1 MRTYMS
7 EAVSKYL
14 DINDS
19 KTRKVVFAMNEA
31 DGDGVLLSLTS
42 KLYQIIVDK
51 IDDIDFGDIPDTK
64 GDITKLPSYEKI
76 ANSLDLLH
84 NILIQYRQDTKS
96 VDEVQ
101 ESLSNIIK
109 LTDIWKKGY
118 IIDIEIIQ
126 VTYCEMVLAIINSLS
141 YMISSTVE
149 YIKSPNED
157 GFAITVDKVGHARTK
172 DSLVYGCLVKFNASC
187 KKHQIEGA
195 FLPLIKSKVKGFSGL
210 GIGIAGGAIAIAA
223 IALNILPILRE
234 LAFFFYSLRV
244 RISEYFDVQ
253 ADLLEANAANLEL
266 NNIDTAGDKAKVIK
280 RQKKIADFFKNISNK
295 ICLDVTSAE
304 KQGTKMVNDS
314 NKKMKIDDV
323 VDTVPDSASNV
334 LF

>member
-1 MRTYMS
+1 MS
-7 EAVSKYL
+7 EAISKYL

-19 KTRKVVFAMNEA
+19 KTRKIVFAMNEA
-31 DGDGVLLSLTS
+31 DGDGVLLSLTA

-76 ANSLDLLH
+76 ANCIDILH
-84 NILIQYRQDTKS
+84 DILVQYKQDTS
-96 VDEVQ
+96 CVDTIQ
-101 ESLSNIIK
+101 EALSNMIK
-109 LTDIWKKGY
+109 LEDIWKKGY
-118 IIDIEIIQ
+118 IINIEIIQ

-141 YMISSTVE
+141 YMISSTIE
-149 YIKSPNED
+149 YIKTPNTD
-157 GFAITVDKVGHARTK
+157 GFAITVDKIGAARTK
-172 DSLVYGCLVKFNASC
+172 DSLVYGCLVKFNTAC

-195 FLPLIKSKVKGFSGL
+195 FLPLIKAKVKGSVGL
-210 GIGIAGGAIAIAA
+210 GIGIAGGAVAIAA

-253 ADLLEANAANLEL
+253 ADLLDMNVANLEL
-266 NNIDTAGDKAKVIK
+266 NNISTNDDKDKVIK
-280 RQKKIADFFKNISNK
+280 RQKTIANYFRSISNK
-295 ICLDVTSAE
+295 ICIDVTAAE
-304 KQGTKMVNDS
+304 KQGTKLTNES

>member
-19 KTRKVVFAMNEA
+19 KTRKIVFAMNEA

-64 GDITKLPSYEKI
+64 GDITKLPNYDKI
-76 ANSLDLLH
+76 ANCIDILH
-84 NILIQYRQDTKS
+84 NILVQYKQETTSIDT
-96 VDEVQ
+96 VQ
-101 ESLSNIIK
+101 EALSNVIK
-109 LTDIWKKGY
+109 LQDIWKKGY
-118 IIDIEIIQ
+118 IINIEIIQ

-149 YIKSPNED
+149 YIKTPSSE
-157 GFAITVDKVGHARTK
+157 GFAITVDKIGHARTK
-172 DSLVYGCLVKFNASC
+172 DSLVYGCLVKFNTAC

-195 FLPLIKSKVKGFSGL
+195 FLPLLKAKTHGFTGL

-244 RISEYFDVQ
+244 RVSEYFDAQ
-253 ADLLEANAANLEL
+253 ADLLEMNAANLEL
-266 NNIDTAGDKAKVIK
+266 SNIQTAGDKSKVINK
-280 RQKKIADFFKNISNK
+280 QKTIANYFRNISNK
-295 ICLDVTSAE
+295 ICLDVTAAE
-304 KQGTKMVNDS
+304 KKGTKMVNDS

-323 VDTVPDSASNV
+323 VDSVPDSASNV